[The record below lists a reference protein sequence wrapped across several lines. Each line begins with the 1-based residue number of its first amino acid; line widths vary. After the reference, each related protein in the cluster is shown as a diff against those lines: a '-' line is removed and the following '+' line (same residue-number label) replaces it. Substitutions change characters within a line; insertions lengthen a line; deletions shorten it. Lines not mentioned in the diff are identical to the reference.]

1 MESILKSDEAEE
13 VLAGKPHLRDGRNP
27 PSEILD
33 GNEELLI
40 LIEEDHES

>member
-13 VLAGKPHLRDGRNP
+13 VLEPHLRDGRNT